1 LWIAGF
7 VSEARAMLLIDTLV
21 QKPKLTTAGKYH
33 VLNGVIYLAAG
44 VGLILWPGLVQVL
57 FRDPPFTGHESGL
70 FRALGLTTVVIGWHY
85 YFGGRTGGE
94 QVVAAGVIDRLIYVP
109 LVLLPLAFAGVFPHT
124 LIAFTILDVGL
135 AIGAWTLLHEEAT
148 RRSVGPIGRAV

>member
-1 LWIAGF
+1 M
-7 VSEARAMLLIDTLV
+7 SLIDALV
-21 QKPKLTTAGKYH
+21 KRSKLTAASKFQA
-33 VLNGVIYLAAG
+33 VNGVIYIAAG
-44 VGLILWPGLVQVL
+44 IGLILWPGLVQAL
-57 FRDPPFTGHESGL
+57 FRDPPFSGHESGL

-124 LIAFTILDVGL
+124 LIAFTMLDVGL
-135 AIGAWTLLHEEAT
+135 AIGAWTLLREEAAHK
-148 RRSVGPIGRAV
+148 SVGPIGRTV